1 MPYRVGLV
9 FVQQNESA
17 MHTYIVISPP
27 FWSSFLFRSPQKKS
41 RVSCLYSIFSLVLY
55 FIHSIRP
62 GALFSGRKERSADR
76 HTHRW
81 EHARDT
87 GGPWKK
93 APKATAGQVPLM

>member
-41 RVSCLYSIFSLVLY
+41 RVSYLYSIFSLVLY

-62 GALFSGRKERSADR
+62 GALFSGRKERSADT
-76 HTHRW
+76 HTDGNML
-81 EHARDT
+81 ET
-87 GGPWKK
+87 QE
-93 APKATAGQVPLM
+93 APGKRPQRPQLGRYL